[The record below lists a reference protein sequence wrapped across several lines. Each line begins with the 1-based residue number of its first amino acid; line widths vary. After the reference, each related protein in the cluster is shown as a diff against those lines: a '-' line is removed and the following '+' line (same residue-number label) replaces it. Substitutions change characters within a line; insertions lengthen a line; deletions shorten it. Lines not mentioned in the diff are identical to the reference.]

1 MKSLLTWTERR
12 LLRLFRKLSNR
23 QNFHLKAEM
32 FSFHSKYFVYRELK
46 KAPQKL
52 SFCFKWPDTG
62 TVRILGNICI
72 SLILLLHIKLIN
84 HMTCISCPS
93 QLLKYL
99 LSLQIFS
106 TSDICQFRWLSLQ
119 TENVLNY
126 TNFQSWWWDWCLQLQ
141 TNFIIVKLQQYFWKN
156 YVQRAKGFIDK
167 HITDNL
173 HPNTVLP
180 STFVWTCH
188 TWYGWIYPY
197 QYGQKTK
204 NFFPVEGSL
213 ILRKS
218 LILWTIKYLLLFI
231 QSISPILIG

>member
-1 MKSLLTWTERR
+1 
-12 LLRLFRKLSNR
+12 
-23 QNFHLKAEM
+23 M

-62 TVRILGNICI
+62 TVRTLGNLYI

-156 YVQRAKGFIDK
+156 YVQQSERFHWQTHNWQSSSQYGFAEHIRLNMSYLIWLNLSVPIWTKNKKLFSCWGFIDLK
-167 HITDNL
+167 KVFDTVDHKIFIIIHSKYFPDSDWLKAHI
-173 HPNTVLP
+173 
-180 STFVWTCH
+180 
-188 TWYGWIYPY
+188 
-197 QYGQKTK
+197 
-204 NFFPVEGSL
+204 
-213 ILRKS
+213 
-218 LILWTIKYLLLFI
+218 
-231 QSISPILIG
+231 

>member
-1 MKSLLTWTERR
+1 
-12 LLRLFRKLSNR
+12 
-23 QNFHLKAEM
+23 M

-106 TSDICQFRWLSLQ
+106 TSDICQFRWLSLH

-156 YVQRAKGFIDK
+156 YVQQSERFHWQTHLTIFIPIRFCRAHSSEHVILDMVESIRTNMDK
-167 HITDNL
+167 K
-173 HPNTVLP
+173 
-180 STFVWTCH
+180 
-188 TWYGWIYPY
+188 
-197 QYGQKTK
+197 QKT
-204 NFFPVEGSL
+204 FFL
-213 ILRKS
+213 LRVHWS
-218 LILWTIKYLLLFI
+218 
-231 QSISPILIG
+231 